1 MSCRQR
7 MVVEN
12 FQCLGWLGA
21 SGSAKVSNMNPK
33 TKRSLWRHSPS
44 FIGAIGFLIYA
55 MFFELPISIVILV
68 AVYFVFL
75 VCRVFLLP
83 E

>member
-1 MSCRQR
+1 
-7 MVVEN
+7 
-12 FQCLGWLGA
+12 
-21 SGSAKVSNMNPK
+21 MNPK
-33 TKRSLWRHSPS
+33 TKRRLWRHSPS

-55 MFFELPISIVILV
+55 TFFQLPISIVILV